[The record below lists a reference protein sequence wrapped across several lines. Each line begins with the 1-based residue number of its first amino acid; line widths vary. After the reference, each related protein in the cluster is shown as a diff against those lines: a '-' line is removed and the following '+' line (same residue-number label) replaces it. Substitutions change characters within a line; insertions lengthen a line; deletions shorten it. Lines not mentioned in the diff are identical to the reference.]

1 MWFLGTWFSGGFS
14 SARFTVGLDDLFQG
28 SFPTFMILWLRDP
41 KLHYKVRTVE
51 ISLASRVLSLLV
63 LLGREALDAERE

>member
-1 MWFLGTWFSGGFS
+1 
-14 SARFTVGLDDLFQG
+14 
-28 SFPTFMILWLRDP
+28 MILWLRDP